1 MATVEENIKFAR
13 RGPLVSILAYLV
25 LTIGKLVFG
34 HLLNSSSLTADGF
47 NNLSDIMSNVILLVG
62 LYLASRPAIGR
73 LRIWLVF

>member
-13 RGPLVSILAYLV
+13 RGPLVSILAYLA

-47 NNLSDIMSNVILLVG
+47 NNLSDHEQCHPPGWSLFG
-62 LYLASRPAIGR
+62 QSSCR
-73 LRIWLVF
+73 